1 VAKILKEISPQFAK
15 LYSDLGKPSIAPEPL
30 LRSLLLQIFH
40 SVRSKS
46 MRIEQLE
53 YNLPFRC
60 FVGME
65 MDEAVWNHAVYSK
78 NRERLLKEE
87 IAESF
92 F

>member
-1 VAKILKEISPQFAK
+1 
-15 LYSDLGKPSIAPEPL
+15 
-30 LRSLLLQIFH
+30 LQIFH